1 MRTLQ
6 EKYNGINEGTFT
18 KDQFLRDARLQL
30 PNLITQYNGF
40 VDAVQILKN
49 RGMIRE
55 AFSTE
60 ESFKEYSDDA
70 LIDMVVNSS
79 RFEGNEETL
88 ARVKAELSRRKGV
101 QEGESTSNRRQV
113 GDKVSVYGTNNTTYL
128 YSGEV
133 LSVDGDNVTVGKFSG
148 ARPSTGDSQIT
159 VPLSRVRSGKDLST
173 NEKVV
178 KEDDSFNFSDGQK
191 IKNKNSGAICTVDGK
206 DNSGGIYVRTE
217 KGLRRNVPAE
227 HFSIYEPVNETETGN
242 TDNIDYE
249 KEISFIYDVDY
260 VPEEIDVYKGWP
272 EPYRA
277 QALKALKRRFANFD
291 AWANDRKQSFME
303 SKKELK
309 EARLTNKSLTDYRYK
324 PTNDLDKYPYEQI
337 LRGLRVE
344 LEGMQVTSTPTTDE
358 YKKALAKVLKN
369 LHADEIFYTNQLAG
383 NDKKVDNHDQLVSVQ
398 GKEKE
403 IKNSID
409 TYNGLKKAALK
420 EGFKTLIK
428 KVLNEDVDPLRDYIK
443 SKEDHSPKS
452 EVENYKKENDDNV
465 VNEAPAVNN
474 PKIEKLVIGINELI
488 SKAIDQDGDPI
499 GVIWPGGTW
508 DEPYVY
514 EPIQYR
520 NGQLKI
526 TSKSVYGG
534 QPETDTVL
542 SREMEIDG
550 IPMLRT
556 LMRMYKKAVRKFT
569 EAVKTKCQTPDA
581 QFNIKIKDDK
591 VSVEVELPMKLDL
604 TEDEVK
610 LLESNI
616 HNAMELVL
624 AQYFKNSTKPVN
636 EGLGTEGKTVNL
648 AQLQKIAMKA
658 GNFGSDVKDA
668 LMDLYMAYEDK
679 VPVVIVSK
687 VLEKYDLTFKDLKDQ
702 PATFVPSSEFA
713 HLFNSSTDKKVDE
726 VSHSYDDRDEE
737 MDDYLNSTDKEV
749 DEPKTSNATST
760 YDIMMHML
768 DAGVYTR
775 SEALE
780 FFTLNHSDM
789 PEQQVEFLTNTYFKD
804 YQEEDTEDEVDESQY
819 SKVLDLPNGQY
830 FAIDGDWE
838 DTYQGKNGLFFTIEN
853 GNIFNKE
860 GEEFQVSPREFLSQ
874 FKPEEILKVD
884 EEVFESVSL
893 KDVL

>member
-409 TYNGLKKAALK
+409 TYNGLKKATLK
-420 EGFKTLIK
+420 EGFKRLIK
-428 KVLNEDVDPLRDYIK
+428 KVLTENFDSSNTKENAIGNNDVWYPNAEEKYEEMLQTWGEEIANKVFPLYLKRIDPTLTPSDFFDIYNNLSEKADPLRDYIK

-465 VNEAPAVNN
+465 VNEAPTVNN

-556 LMRMYKKAVRKFT
+556 LMRMYKKAV
-569 EAVKTKCQTPDA
+569 
-581 QFNIKIKDDK
+581 
-591 VSVEVELPMKLDL
+591 
-604 TEDEVK
+604 
-610 LLESNI
+610 
-616 HNAMELVL
+616 
-624 AQYFKNSTKPVN
+624 KNSTKPVN

-713 HLFNSSTDKKVDE
+713 HLFNS
-726 VSHSYDDRDEE
+726 
-737 MDDYLNSTDKEV
+737 STDKEV

-860 GEEFQVSPREFLSQ
+860 GEEFQVSSREFLSQ

>member
-344 LEGMQVTSTPTTDE
+344 LEGMQVTSTPTTEE

-556 LMRMYKKAVRKFT
+556 LMRMYKKAV
-569 EAVKTKCQTPDA
+569 
-581 QFNIKIKDDK
+581 
-591 VSVEVELPMKLDL
+591 
-604 TEDEVK
+604 
-610 LLESNI
+610 
-616 HNAMELVL
+616 
-624 AQYFKNSTKPVN
+624 KNSTKPVN

-702 PATFVPSSEFA
+702 PVTFVPSSEFA
-713 HLFNSSTDKKVDE
+713 HLFNS
-726 VSHSYDDRDEE
+726 
-737 MDDYLNSTDKEV
+737 STDKEV

-768 DAGVYTR
+768 DAGITDR
-775 SEALE
+775 SEAAK
-780 FFTLNHSDM
+780 FFSLNYSDM
-789 PEQQVEFLTNTYFKD
+789 PLQQIEFFINHYFQEF
-804 YQEEDTEDEVDESQY
+804 QEEDKIDYDDENFSD
-819 SKVLDLPNGQY
+819 P
-830 FAIDGDWE
+830 FIDGDLDEIATDVTGFPKWRELGQDEKDHISKFVKDSGDRDQVEYEKRRDERLKAQSDRLDKYIQGQRGLQE
-838 DTYQGKNGLFFTIEN
+838 D
-853 GNIFNKE
+853 
-860 GEEFQVSPREFLSQ
+860 
-874 FKPEEILKVD
+874 
-884 EEVFESVSL
+884 FETVLL
-893 KDVL
+893 KDIL

>member
-227 HFSIYEPVNETETGN
+227 HFSIYEPINETETGN

-303 SKKELK
+303 SKKELI

-428 KVLNEDVDPLRDYIK
+428 KVLNEDVDPLRDYVK

-474 PKIEKLVIGINELI
+474 PKIEKLVTGINELI

-556 LMRMYKKAVRKFT
+556 LMRMYKKAV
-569 EAVKTKCQTPDA
+569 
-581 QFNIKIKDDK
+581 
-591 VSVEVELPMKLDL
+591 
-604 TEDEVK
+604 
-610 LLESNI
+610 
-616 HNAMELVL
+616 
-624 AQYFKNSTKPVN
+624 KNSTKPVN

-679 VPVVIVSK
+679 VPVTVVTK
-687 VLEKYDLTFKDLKDQ
+687 VLGKYDLTFKDLKDQ
-702 PATFVPSSEFA
+702 PATFRPSSEFA
-713 HLFNSSTDKKVDE
+713 HLFNSSNRELDEIGVD
-726 VSHSYDDRDEE
+726 V
-737 MDDYLNSTDKEV
+737 TGA
-749 DEPKTSNATST
+749 SNATGA
-760 YDIMMHML
+760 YEIMMHML

-775 SEALE
+775 SEAAK
-780 FFTLNHSDM
+780 FFSLNHSDM
-789 PEQQVEFLTNTYFKD
+789 PSQQIEFLTNTYFKD
-804 YQEEDTEDEVDESQY
+804 YQEEDTEDEVDEIATDVTGFPKWRELGQDEKDHI
-819 SKVLDLPNGQY
+819 SKFVKDSGDRDQVEYEKRRDERLKAQSDRLDKYIQGQRGLQEDFETVL
-830 FAIDGDWE
+830 
-838 DTYQGKNGLFFTIEN
+838 
-853 GNIFNKE
+853 
-860 GEEFQVSPREFLSQ
+860 
-874 FKPEEILKVD
+874 
-884 EEVFESVSL
+884 L
-893 KDVL
+893 KDIL